1 MSDQTTTGPA
11 DELRGDDV
19 LARIAL
25 PSGPLPDPTTAPLA
39 DIDVS
44 DSRLYQQDL
53 WRPYFE
59 RLRRD
64 DPVHYTEDSMF
75 GPYWSIT
82 KFKDIMQVESSHEAF
97 SSFPTIAIGD
107 SPNGQYIENF
117 ISMDPPKHDQQR
129 RAVTGVVSPRNLMA
143 LEPLIRQHA
152 TDILDQLPD
161 DGVTFD
167 WVDAVSIELT
177 TRMLATLFD
186 FPFED
191 RRKLTYWSDI
201 SIGSPETTGMDE
213 GPEPSDVLE
222 GLNDMATTFMGLWA
236 ERAASDPA
244 GRNDLITMLAHG
256 ETTKDMVER
265 PLEFLGNIMLLIV
278 GGNDTTRNS
287 ISGGV
292 LGLNQFPEEY
302 DKLRANRDLIPNM
315 VSEIVR
321 WQTPVLHMRRTL
333 NRDLEFSGKSMK
345 AGDKV
350 VMWYISGNR
359 DDSVHEN
366 PDRLIIDRA
375 NARHHVAFGFGVHRC
390 MGNRLAEMQLRIIWE
405 EIMNRFRWVEVVGE
419 ETRLKSNFIRGIK
432 ALPVRVH
439 RW

>member
-1 MSDQTTTGPA
+1 
-11 DELRGDDV
+11 
-19 LARIAL
+19 
-25 PSGPLPDPTTAPLA
+25 
-39 DIDVS
+39 
-44 DSRLYQQDL
+44 
-53 WRPYFE
+53 
-59 RLRRD
+59 
-64 DPVHYTEDSMF
+64 
-75 GPYWSIT
+75 
-82 KFKDIMQVESSHEAF
+82 
-97 SSFPTIAIGD
+97 
-107 SPNGQYIENF
+107 
-117 ISMDPPKHDQQR
+117 
-129 RAVTGVVSPRNLMA
+129 
-143 LEPLIRQHA
+143 
-152 TDILDQLPD
+152 
-161 DGVTFD
+161 
-167 WVDAVSIELT
+167 
-177 TRMLATLFD
+177 MLATLFD
-186 FPFED
+186 FPFDD

-213 GPEPSDVLE
+213 GPEPNDVLE

-333 NRDLEFSGKSMK
+333 NRDLEFRGKLMK
-345 AGDKV
+345 KRDKV

>member
-1 MSDQTTTGPA
+1 MSDRTNKGPA
-11 DELRGDDV
+11 DELRGDDT
-19 LARIAL
+19 LERIAL
-25 PSGPLPDPTTAPLA
+25 PTGPLPDPATAPLA

-44 DSRLYQQDL
+44 DSRLYQLDL

-64 DPVHYTEDSMF
+64 DPVHYTEESMF

-82 KFKDIMQVESSHEAF
+82 KFKDIMQVESNHEAF

-213 GPEPSDVLE
+213 GPEPNDVLE

-333 NRDLEFSGKSMK
+333 SRDLEFSGKSMK
-345 AGDKV
+345 KGDKV

-405 EIMNRFRWVEVVGE
+405 EIMNRFSWVEVLGE

-432 ALPVRVH
+432 ALPVRLH